1 MRDAQQSLMATRV
14 RTKDMVKIAN
24 AAAAYGNDLFSMEM
38 WGGATFDTAYRFLK
52 ESPWERL
59 AQLREKVPNVMFQ
72 MLIRGA
78 NAVGYKNYPDNVIRK
93 FIKESSDS
101 GIDVFRIFDS
111 LNWLKGVEI
120 ALDEVLNNNKL
131 AEVALCYTGDILD
144 CTRDKY
150 SLEYYVNKAK
160 EIEKMGA
167 HILAIKDMS
176 ALLKPYSAKK
186 LITALKNEI
195 SIPIHLH
202 THDTTGNGVATVLM
216 AADAGVD
223 IVDTTFNS
231 MSGLTSQPALNSIV
245 AALENTDRDTGIDL
259 GGIQKISD
267 YWGAVR
273 PVYSEFES
281 GLKSGSAEIYKYEI
295 PGGQYSNLKPQ
306 VESFGLGHRFNDV
319 KKMYQD
325 VNKMVGDIIKVT
337 PSSKMVGDMAIFMIQ
352 NDLTP
357 ENILEKGKN
366 MAFPD
371 SVVSYFKGMMGQPEG
386 GFPEDLQKIVL
397 KGEEPITVRP
407 GELLPDE
414 DFDSIKEYL
423 KTTFKKEPTDKDII
437 SYALYPDVFEEYLKF
452 REECG
457 DVSRIGSD
465 VFFHGLVEGETSE
478 IEVGEGKVF
487 IVRLIEIGKLDKS
500 GFRTLVF
507 EVDGNRREVK
517 IKDKSKRISSDG
529 NEEGMTVMADK
540 DNPLEIGAGIPG
552 TILKVLVSEGDEVKE
567 GQSLVIIE
575 AMKMET
581 NITASSDGVI
591 ESILCKEGQQVK
603 SGELLIR
610 IK

>member
-1 MRDAQQSLMATRV
+1 
-14 RTKDMVKIAN
+14 
-24 AAAAYGNDLFSMEM
+24 
-38 WGGATFDTAYRFLK
+38 
-52 ESPWERL
+52 
-59 AQLREKVPNVMFQ
+59 
-72 MLIRGA
+72 
-78 NAVGYKNYPDNVIRK
+78 
-93 FIKESSDS
+93 
-101 GIDVFRIFDS
+101 
-111 LNWLKGVEI
+111 
-120 ALDEVLNNNKL
+120 
-131 AEVALCYTGDILD
+131 
-144 CTRDKY
+144 
-150 SLEYYVNKAK
+150 
-160 EIEKMGA
+160 MGA

-216 AADAGVD
+216 AADAGID

-245 AALENTDRDTGIDL
+245 AALENTDRETGIKL
-259 GGIQKISD
+259 NGIQKLSD

-325 VNKMVGDIIKVT
+325 VNQMVGDIIKVT

-357 ENILEKGKN
+357 ENICEKAKN

-386 GFPEDLQKIVL
+386 GFPKELQKIVL

-414 DFDSIKEYL
+414 DFDKIKEHL
-423 KTTFKKEPTDKDII
+423 ISTFNIEPTNQDLL
-437 SYALYPDVFEEYLKF
+437 SYALYPDVYEEYLKF
-452 REECG
+452 VEAHG
-457 DVSRIGSD
+457 DVSHIGSD
-465 VFFHGLVEGETSE
+465 IFFHGLVEGETSE
-478 IEVGEGKVF
+478 IEVSEGNIL
-487 IVRLIEIGKLDKS
+487 IVRLIDIGKLDNE
-500 GFRTLVF
+500 GYRNLVF
-507 EVDGNRREVK
+507 EVNGNRREIK
-517 IKDKSKRISSDG
+517 IKDNSKRGSDLST
-529 NEEGMTVMADK
+529 EAMTMMADK
-540 DNPLEIGAGIPG
+540 DNKFEVGAGIPG
-552 TILKVLVSEGDEVKE
+552 SILKVLVKEGDEVKE

-581 NITASSDGVI
+581 NITAAVNGVV
-591 ESILCKEGQQVK
+591 ESIYAKEGQQVK

-610 IK
+610 MKDK